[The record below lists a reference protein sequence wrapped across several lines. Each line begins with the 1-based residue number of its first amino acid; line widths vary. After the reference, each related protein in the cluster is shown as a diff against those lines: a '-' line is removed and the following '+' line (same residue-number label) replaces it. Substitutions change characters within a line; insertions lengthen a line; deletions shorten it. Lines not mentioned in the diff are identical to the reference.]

1 MRFFALGF
9 APYNFARLGLLG
21 FALLS
26 CACVAHAAPFISLG
40 DPPKYRD
47 TSTFKAFDYTNPNA
61 KKGGTLKAY
70 ALGSFSTLNAFSLEE
85 SAAGLE
91 LVYDTLMAQSM
102 DEPYAQYALVAS
114 DVAIAPSFSTLNAF
128 SLEESAAGLELVYD
142 TLMAQSMDEPYA
154 QYALVA
160 SDVAIAPNHKSVIFT
175 INPKARFS
183 DGVAISAQDV
193 GFSFDMMRQNPLYKQ
208 YYADISGYEILDSRR
223 IKFVFTT
230 SENKELP
237 LILGQLSIL
246 PKHYYVRDGQNSY
259 GKDPLQLPLGSGAY
273 KLTRY
278 EVGKLVEYRRDE
290 NYWAEN
296 LPSRK
301 GQFNFDV
308 VRYEYYRDDT
318 AALQGFLRHKYDFRI
333 ESAAKVW
340 ANGYRQSKDSAF
352 SKLEIPHSLPSGMQ
366 GFFINLR
373 KAPFD
378 DPLVR
383 KALLLAFNFE
393 WSNENLFFS
402 QYQRTT
408 SFFNHSIFV
417 STPSLSSDQLELLR
431 VCKVDPATLSRLQ
444 KPYTIPTAPSL
455 QDERENLKKARDLL
469 RQAGY
474 VVQNNQAYKNGIPLR
489 FSLLLDNPAF
499 ERLAIRYARNLA
511 RLGITMEI
519 QKLDSSQ
526 YANRV
531 KSFDYEILLLDN
543 PAFER
548 LAIRYAR
555 NLARLGITMEIQ
567 KLDSSQYANRV
578 KSFDYEMIV
587 GIIPQSLSPGNEQR
601 YFFGSLSADTQ
612 GSRNYSGV
620 KSALVDCLIDRLINA
635 QDRDSLVLAT
645 RTLDR
650 VLLELDIV
658 VPHYFLPSFRLA
670 IWDNIAMPK
679 VQPLYDISPTLWW
692 DRRKSGF

>member
-9 APYNFARLGLLG
+9 APCDFARLGLLG
-21 FALLS
+21 FALLC

-61 KKGGTLKAY
+61 PKGGTLKAY
-70 ALGSFSTLNAFSLEE
+70 ALG
-85 SAAGLE
+85 
-91 LVYDTLMAQSM
+91 
-102 DEPYAQYALVAS
+102 
-114 DVAIAPSFSTLNAF
+114 SFSTLNAF

-223 IKFVFTT
+223 IKFLFTT

-246 PKHYYVRDGQNSY
+246 PRHYYVRDGQNSY

-278 EVGKLVEYRRDE
+278 EVGKLVEYRRDK

-408 SFFNHSIFV
+408 SFFNHSIFA
-417 STPSLSSDQLELLR
+417 STPSLSQGQLELLR
-431 VCKVDPATLSRLQ
+431 VCKVDPSTLSRLQ

-489 FSLLLDNPAF
+489 F
-499 ERLAIRYARNLA
+499 
-511 RLGITMEI
+511 T
-519 QKLDSSQ
+519 
-526 YANRV
+526 
-531 KSFDYEILLLDN
+531 LLLDN

-620 KSALVDCLIDRLINA
+620 KSALVDCLIDRLINTP
-635 QDRDSLVLAT
+635 DRDSLVLAT

-679 VQPLYDISPTLWW
+679 VQPSYDISPTLWW

>member
-1 MRFFALGF
+1 MRLFVLWRLGF
-9 APYNFARLGLLG
+9 ALYNFARLGLLG
-21 FALLS
+21 FALLC
-26 CACVAHAAPFISLG
+26 CACVAHAAPYISLG

-114 DVAIAPSFSTLNAF
+114 DVAIAP
-128 SLEESAAGLELVYD
+128 
-142 TLMAQSMDEPYA
+142 
-154 QYALVA
+154 
-160 SDVAIAPNHKSVIFT
+160 NHKSVIFT

-183 DGVAISAQDV
+183 DGRAISAQDV

-223 IKFVFTT
+223 IKFLFAT

-246 PKHYYVRDGQNSY
+246 PRHYYVRDGQNIY

-408 SFFNHSIFV
+408 SFFNHSIFA

-489 FSLLLDNPAF
+489 F
-499 ERLAIRYARNLA
+499 
-511 RLGITMEI
+511 T
-519 QKLDSSQ
+519 
-526 YANRV
+526 
-531 KSFDYEILLLDN
+531 LLLDN

-635 QDRDSLVLAT
+635 PDRDSLVLAT

-692 DRRKSGF
+692 DRR

>member
-9 APYNFARLGLLG
+9 ACCDFARLGLLG
-21 FALLS
+21 FALLC

-70 ALGSFSTLNAFSLEE
+70 ALG
-85 SAAGLE
+85 
-91 LVYDTLMAQSM
+91 
-102 DEPYAQYALVAS
+102 
-114 DVAIAPSFSTLNAF
+114 SFSTLNAF

-223 IKFVFTT
+223 IKFLFTT

-246 PKHYYVRDGQNSY
+246 PRHYYVRDGQNSY

-278 EVGKLVEYRRDE
+278 EVGKLVEYRRDK

-383 KALLLAFNFE
+383 RAMILAFNFE
-393 WSNENLFFS
+393 WSNDNLFFS

-408 SFFNHSIFV
+408 SFFNHSVFA
-417 STPSLSSDQLELLR
+417 STPSLSSEQLGLLR
-431 VCKVDPATLSRLQ
+431 ACKVDSSSMDRLQ

-489 FSLLLDNPAF
+489 F
-499 ERLAIRYARNLA
+499 
-511 RLGITMEI
+511 T
-519 QKLDSSQ
+519 
-526 YANRV
+526 
-531 KSFDYEILLLDN
+531 LLLDN

-620 KSALVDCLIDRLINA
+620 KSALVDCLIDRLINTP
-635 QDRDSLVLAT
+635 DRDSLVLAT

-679 VQPLYDISPTLWW
+679 VQPSYDISPTLWW

>member
-1 MRFFALGF
+1 M
-9 APYNFARLGLLG
+9 GLAYG
-21 FALLS
+21 
-26 CACVAHAAPFISLG
+26 APFISLDG
-40 DPPKYRD
+40 QAKYSVMSSFR
-47 TSTFKAFDYTNPNA
+47 AFDYANANA
-61 KKGGTLKAY
+61 KKGGVLKAH
-70 ALGSFSTLNAFSLEE
+70 ALGSFDSLNPFALQGQ

-91 LVYDTLMAQSM
+91 LIYDTLMVQSM

-114 DVAIAPSFSTLNAF
+114 DVVVSPS
-128 SLEESAAGLELVYD
+128 YD
-142 TLMAQSMDEPYA
+142 
-154 QYALVA
+154 
-160 SDVAIAPNHKSVIFT
+160 SVTFT
-175 INPKARFS
+175 IDSRARFS

-193 GFSFDMMRQNPLYKQ
+193 GFSFDMMLQNPLYKQ
-208 YYADISGYEILDSRR
+208 YYADVSGYKILDSRR
-223 IKFVFTT
+223 IAFFFTT

-246 PKHYYVRDGQNSY
+246 PRHYYVRDGQNTY

-278 EVGKLVEYRRDE
+278 EVGKFVEYRRDE
-290 NYWAEN
+290 NYWAAS

-301 GQFNFDV
+301 GQFNFDI

-318 AALQGFLRHKYDFRI
+318 AAMQAFLGHKYDYRL

-340 ANGYRQSKDSAF
+340 ARAYKQSKGPTF
-352 SKLEIPHSLPSGMQ
+352 RKLEIPHSLPSGMQ
-366 GFFINLR
+366 GFFMNLR

-378 DPLVR
+378 DPLLR
-383 KALLLAFNFE
+383 RAMILAFNFE
-393 WSNENLFFS
+393 WSNDNLFFS

-408 SFFNHSIFV
+408 SFFNHSVFA
-417 STPSLSSDQLELLR
+417 STPSLSSEQLGLLR
-431 VCKVDPATLSRLQ
+431 ACKVDSSSMDRLQ
-444 KPYTIPTAPSL
+444 KPYTIPTAPTL

-469 RQAGY
+469 VQAGY

-489 FSLLLDNPAF
+489 FTLLLDNPAF

-526 YANRV
+526 Y
-531 KSFDYEILLLDN
+531 
-543 PAFER
+543 
-548 LAIRYAR
+548 
-555 NLARLGITMEIQ
+555 T
-567 KLDSSQYANRV
+567 NRV

-601 YFFGSLSADTQ
+601 YFFGSVSADTQ

-635 QDRDSLVLAT
+635 PDRQQLVLAT

-679 VQPLYDISPTLWW
+679 VQPSYDFSPMLWW
-692 DRRKSGF
+692 DTR

>member
-1 MRFFALGF
+1 MRFWAFALWG
-9 APYNFARLGLLG
+9 LGVVGLAYG
-21 FALLS
+21 
-26 CACVAHAAPFISLG
+26 APFISLDG
-40 DPPKYRD
+40 QAKYSD
-47 TSTFKAFDYTNPNA
+47 TSSFRAFDYANANA
-61 KKGGTLKAY
+61 KKGGVLKAH
-70 ALGSFSTLNAFSLEE
+70 ALGSFDSLNPFALQGQ

-91 LVYDTLMAQSM
+91 LIYDTLMVQSM
-102 DEPYAQYALVAS
+102 DEPYTQYALVAS
-114 DVAIAPSFSTLNAF
+114 DVAL
-128 SLEESAAGLELVYD
+128 
-142 TLMAQSMDEPYA
+142 
-154 QYALVA
+154 
-160 SDVAIAPNHKSVIFT
+160 APNHKSVIFT
-175 INPKARFS
+175 IDSRARFS
-183 DGVAISAQDV
+183 DGRAISAEDV
-193 GFSFDMMRQNPLYKQ
+193 GFSFDMMLQNPLYKQ
-208 YYADISGYEILDSRR
+208 YYADISGYDILDSRKIR
-223 IKFVFTT
+223 FNFATKD
-230 SENKELP
+230 NRELP

-246 PKHYYVRDGQNSY
+246 PKHYYMQDGQNSY

-278 EVGKLVEYRRDE
+278 EVGKFAEYTRDE
-290 NYWAEN
+290 HYWARD

-301 GQFNFDV
+301 GQFNFDI

-318 AALQGFLRHKYDFRI
+318 AALQAFLGHKYDFRL

-340 ANGYRQSKDSAF
+340 ANGYRQNKDSRF
-352 SKLEIPHSLPSGMQ
+352 SKLEISHSLPSGMQ
-366 GFFINLR
+366 GFFVNLR
-373 KAPFD
+373 KKPFD
-378 DPLVR
+378 NPLVR
-383 KALLLAFNFE
+383 RALLLAFNFE

-408 SFFNHSIFV
+408 SFFNHSIFA
-417 STPSLSSDQLELLR
+417 STPSLSQGQQELLR
-431 VCKVDPATLSRLQ
+431 ACKVDSSALARLRE
-444 KPYTIPTAPSL
+444 PYTIPTAPSL

-469 RQAGY
+469 EQAGY
-474 VVQNNQAYKNGIPLR
+474 VVRENQAYKNGVPLR
-489 FSLLLDNPAF
+489 F
-499 ERLAIRYARNLA
+499 
-511 RLGITMEI
+511 T
-519 QKLDSSQ
+519 
-526 YANRV
+526 
-531 KSFDYEILLLDN
+531 LLLDN

-601 YFFGSLSADTQ
+601 YFFGSVSADTQ

-635 QDRDSLVLAT
+635 PDRQQLVLAT

-650 VLLELDIV
+650 VLLDMDIV

-692 DRRKSGF
+692 DAR

>member
-9 APYNFARLGLLG
+9 APCDFARLGLLG
-21 FALLS
+21 FALLC

-70 ALGSFSTLNAFSLEE
+70 ALG
-85 SAAGLE
+85 
-91 LVYDTLMAQSM
+91 
-102 DEPYAQYALVAS
+102 
-114 DVAIAPSFSTLNAF
+114 SFSTLNAF

-223 IKFVFTT
+223 IKFLFTT

-278 EVGKLVEYRRDE
+278 EVGKLVEYRRDK

-408 SFFNHSIFV
+408 SFFNHSIFA
-417 STPSLSSDQLELLR
+417 STPSLSQGQLELLR
-431 VCKVDPATLSRLQ
+431 VCKVDPATLSRLK

-489 FSLLLDNPAF
+489 F
-499 ERLAIRYARNLA
+499 
-511 RLGITMEI
+511 T
-519 QKLDSSQ
+519 
-526 YANRV
+526 
-531 KSFDYEILLLDN
+531 LLLDN

-635 QDRDSLVLAT
+635 PDRDSLVLAT

>member
-1 MRFFALGF
+1 MRLFVLWRLGF
-9 APYNFARLGLLG
+9 ACCDFARLGLLG
-21 FALLS
+21 FALLC
-26 CACVAHAAPFISLG
+26 CACVAHAAPYISLG

-114 DVAIAPSFSTLNAF
+114 DVAIAP
-128 SLEESAAGLELVYD
+128 
-142 TLMAQSMDEPYA
+142 
-154 QYALVA
+154 
-160 SDVAIAPNHKSVIFT
+160 NHKSVIFT

-193 GFSFDMMRQNPLYKQ
+193 GFSFDMIRQNPLYKQ

-223 IKFVFTT
+223 IKFLFTT

-383 KALLLAFNFE
+383 RAMILAFNFE

-408 SFFNHSIFV
+408 SFFNHSIFG

-431 VCKVDPATLSRLQ
+431 VCKVDPVTLSRLQ

-489 FSLLLDNPAF
+489 F
-499 ERLAIRYARNLA
+499 
-511 RLGITMEI
+511 T
-519 QKLDSSQ
+519 
-526 YANRV
+526 
-531 KSFDYEILLLDN
+531 LLLDN

-620 KSALVDCLIDRLINA
+620 KSVLVDCLIDRLINA
-635 QDRDSLVLAT
+635 PDRDSLVLAT

>member
-114 DVAIAPSFSTLNAF
+114 DVAIAP
-128 SLEESAAGLELVYD
+128 
-142 TLMAQSMDEPYA
+142 
-154 QYALVA
+154 
-160 SDVAIAPNHKSVIFT
+160 NHKSVIFT

-223 IKFVFTT
+223 IKFLFTT

-408 SFFNHSIFV
+408 SFFNHSIFA
-417 STPSLSSDQLELLR
+417 STPSLSQGQLELLR
-431 VCKVDPATLSRLQ
+431 VCKVDPATLSRLK

-489 FSLLLDNPAF
+489 FS
-499 ERLAIRYARNLA
+499 
-511 RLGITMEI
+511 
-519 QKLDSSQ
+519 
-526 YANRV
+526 
-531 KSFDYEILLLDN
+531 LLLDN

-635 QDRDSLVLAT
+635 PDRDSLVLAT

>member
-1 MRFFALGF
+1 MRLFALGF
-9 APYNFARLGLLG
+9 ACCDFAHLGLLG
-21 FALLS
+21 FALLC
-26 CACVAHAAPFISLG
+26 CACVAHAEPYISLG

-70 ALGSFSTLNAFSLEE
+70 ALG
-85 SAAGLE
+85 
-91 LVYDTLMAQSM
+91 
-102 DEPYAQYALVAS
+102 
-114 DVAIAPSFSTLNAF
+114 SFSTLNAF

-223 IKFVFTT
+223 IKFLFTT

-383 KALLLAFNFE
+383 RAMILAFNFE

-489 FSLLLDNPAF
+489 FS
-499 ERLAIRYARNLA
+499 
-511 RLGITMEI
+511 
-519 QKLDSSQ
+519 
-526 YANRV
+526 
-531 KSFDYEILLLDN
+531 LLLDN

>member
-1 MRFFALGF
+1 MRAFVLWG
-9 APYNFARLGLLG
+9 LGLVGL
-21 FALLS
+21 AQ
-26 CACVAHAAPFISLG
+26 AAPFIALG
-40 DPPKYRD
+40 EPPKYRD
-47 TSTFKAFDYTNPNA
+47 TSTFKAFDYANPNA
-61 KKGGTLKAY
+61 PKGGTLKAY

-114 DVAIAPSFSTLNAF
+114 DVVVSPS
-128 SLEESAAGLELVYD
+128 YD
-142 TLMAQSMDEPYA
+142 
-154 QYALVA
+154 
-160 SDVAIAPNHKSVIFT
+160 SVTFT
-175 INPKARFS
+175 IDSRARFS

-193 GFSFDMMRQNPLYKQ
+193 GFSFDMMLQNPLYKQ
-208 YYADISGYEILDSRR
+208 YYADIAGYEILDSRKIR
-223 IKFVFTT
+223 FKFATKD
-230 SENKELP
+230 NRELP

-246 PKHYYVRDGQNSY
+246 PRHYYMQDGQNSY
-259 GKDPLQLPLGSGAY
+259 GKSPLQIPLGSGAY
-273 KLTRY
+273 TLARY
-278 EVGKLVEYRRDE
+278 EVGKLVEYKRDE
-290 NYWAEN
+290 NYWARD

-301 GQFNFDV
+301 GQFNFNV

-318 AALQGFLRHKYDFRI
+318 AAMQAFLGHKYDYRL

-340 ANGYRQSKDSAF
+340 ARAYKQSKGPTF
-352 SKLEIPHSLPSGMQ
+352 RKLEIPHSLPSGMQ
-366 GFFINLR
+366 GFFMNLR

-378 DPLVR
+378 DPLLR
-383 KALLLAFNFE
+383 RAMILAFNFE
-393 WSNENLFFS
+393 WSNDNLFFS

-408 SFFNHSIFV
+408 SFFNHSVFA
-417 STPSLSSDQLELLR
+417 STPSLSSEQLGLLR
-431 VCKVDPATLSRLQ
+431 ACKVDSSSMDRLQ

-455 QDERENLKKARDLL
+455 QAERENLKLARDLL
-469 RQAGY
+469 EQAGY

-499 ERLAIRYARNLA
+499 ERLAIRYARNLKL
-511 RLGITMEI
+511 LGITMEI

-526 YANRV
+526 Y
-531 KSFDYEILLLDN
+531 
-543 PAFER
+543 
-548 LAIRYAR
+548 
-555 NLARLGITMEIQ
+555 T
-567 KLDSSQYANRV
+567 NRV

-601 YFFGSLSADTQ
+601 YFFGSVSADTQ

-620 KSALVDCLIDRLINA
+620 KSKLVDCLIDRLINA
-635 QDRDSLVLAT
+635 PDRQQLVLAT

-650 VLLELDIV
+650 VLLDMDIV

-679 VQPLYDISPTLWW
+679 VQPLYDISPMLWW
-692 DRRKSGF
+692 DTR

>member
-1 MRFFALGF
+1 MRFWAFALWG
-9 APYNFARLGLLG
+9 LGLVGLAYG
-21 FALLS
+21 
-26 CACVAHAAPFISLG
+26 APFISLG
-40 DPPKYRD
+40 EPPKYRD
-47 TSTFKAFDYTNPNA
+47 TSTFKAFDYANPNA

-114 DVAIAPSFSTLNAF
+114 DVVVSPS
-128 SLEESAAGLELVYD
+128 YD
-142 TLMAQSMDEPYA
+142 NVT
-154 QYALVA
+154 
-160 SDVAIAPNHKSVIFT
+160 FT
-175 INPKARFS
+175 IDSRARFS

-193 GFSFDMMRQNPLYKQ
+193 GFSFDMMLQNPLYKQ
-208 YYADISGYEILDSRR
+208 YYADIIGYDILDSRKIR
-223 IKFVFTT
+223 FKFATKD
-230 SENKELP
+230 NRELP
-237 LILGQLSIL
+237 LILGQLSVL
-246 PKHYYVRDGQNSY
+246 PRHYYVRDGQNTY

-273 KLTRY
+273 TLARY

-290 NYWAEN
+290 NYWAAS

-301 GQFNFDV
+301 GQFNFDI

-318 AALQGFLRHKYDFRI
+318 AALQAFLGHKYDFRL

-340 ANGYRQSKDSAF
+340 ANGYRQSNKASF
-352 SKLEIPHSLPSGMQ
+352 TKLEIPHSLPSGMQ
-366 GFFINLR
+366 GFFMNLR

-383 KALLLAFNFE
+383 RAMILAFNFE
-393 WSNENLFFS
+393 WSNDNLFFS

-408 SFFNHSIFV
+408 SFFNHSIFA
-417 STPSLSSDQLELLR
+417 STPTLSKGQQDLLR
-431 VCKVDPATLSRLQ
+431 ACKVDSSTLSRLQ
-444 KPYTIPTAPSL
+444 KPYIVPTAPSL
-455 QDERENLKKARDLL
+455 QAERENLKKARDLL
-469 RQAGY
+469 AQAGY

-489 FSLLLDNPAF
+489 FTLLLDNPAF

-511 RLGITMEI
+511 RLGITME
-519 QKLDSSQ
+519 
-526 YANRV
+526 A
-531 KSFDYEILLLDN
+531 
-543 PAFER
+543 
-548 LAIRYAR
+548 
-555 NLARLGITMEIQ
+555 Q

-601 YFFGSLSADTQ
+601 YFFGSVSADTQ

-635 QDRDSLVLAT
+635 PDRQQLVLAT

-679 VQPLYDISPTLWW
+679 VQPSYDFSPTLWW
-692 DRRKSGF
+692 DARKSGF

>member
-1 MRFFALGF
+1 MRLFALGF
-9 APYNFARLGLLG
+9 APCDFARLGLLG
-21 FALLS
+21 FALLC
-26 CACVAHAAPFISLG
+26 CACVAHAAPYISLG

-70 ALGSFSTLNAFSLEE
+70 ALG
-85 SAAGLE
+85 
-91 LVYDTLMAQSM
+91 
-102 DEPYAQYALVAS
+102 
-114 DVAIAPSFSTLNAF
+114 SFSTLNAF

-223 IKFVFTT
+223 IKFLFTT

-278 EVGKLVEYRRDE
+278 EVGKLVEYTRDK

-318 AALQGFLRHKYDFRI
+318 AALQGFLRHKYDYRI

-408 SFFNHSIFV
+408 SFFNHSIFA
-417 STPSLSSDQLELLR
+417 STPSLSQGQLELLR

-489 FSLLLDNPAF
+489 F
-499 ERLAIRYARNLA
+499 
-511 RLGITMEI
+511 T
-519 QKLDSSQ
+519 
-526 YANRV
+526 
-531 KSFDYEILLLDN
+531 LLLDN

-635 QDRDSLVLAT
+635 PDRDSLVLAT

>member
-1 MRFFALGF
+1 MRAFALWGLGVAPLCF
-9 APYNFARLGLLG
+9 ARFARLGFARFACCLG
-21 FALLS
+21 LVGLAQ
-26 CACVAHAAPFISLG
+26 AAPFIALG
-40 DPPKYRD
+40 EPPKYRD
-47 TSTFKAFDYTNPNA
+47 TSTFKAFDYANPNA
-61 KKGGTLKAY
+61 PKGGTLKAY

-114 DVAIAPSFSTLNAF
+114 DVAVS
-128 SLEESAAGLELVYD
+128 
-142 TLMAQSMDEPYA
+142 
-154 QYALVA
+154 
-160 SDVAIAPNHKSVIFT
+160 PNHKSVIFT
-175 INPKARFS
+175 IDSRARFS

-193 GFSFDMMRQNPLYKQ
+193 GFSFDMMLQNPLYKQ
-208 YYADISGYEILDSRR
+208 YYADIAGYEILDSRKIR
-223 IKFVFTT
+223 FKFATKD
-230 SENKELP
+230 NRELP

-246 PKHYYVRDGQNSY
+246 PKHYYVRDGQNTY

-278 EVGKLVEYRRDE
+278 EVGKLVEYKRDE
-290 NYWAEN
+290 NYWARD

-301 GQFNFDV
+301 GQFNFNV

-318 AALQGFLRHKYDFRI
+318 AAMQAFLGHKYDYRL

-340 ANGYRQSKDSAF
+340 ARAYKQSKGPTF
-352 SKLEIPHSLPSGMQ
+352 RKLEIPHSLPSGMQ
-366 GFFINLR
+366 GFFMNLR
-373 KAPFD
+373 KEPFD
-378 DPLVR
+378 NPLVR
-383 KALLLAFNFE
+383 RALLLAFNFE

-408 SFFNHSIFV
+408 SFFNHSIFA
-417 STPSLSSDQLELLR
+417 STPTLSKGQQELLR
-431 VCKVDPATLSRLQ
+431 ACKVDSSSMDRLY
-444 KPYTIPTAPSL
+444 KPYIVPSAPSL
-455 QDERENLKKARDLL
+455 QAERENLKLARDLL
-469 RQAGY
+469 EQAGY

-499 ERLAIRYARNLA
+499 ERLAIRYARNLKL
-511 RLGITMEI
+511 LGITMEI

-526 YANRV
+526 YTNRV
-531 KSFDYEILLLDN
+531 KSFDYD
-543 PAFER
+543 
-548 LAIRYAR
+548 
-555 NLARLGITMEIQ
+555 
-567 KLDSSQYANRV
+567 
-578 KSFDYEMIV
+578 MIV

-601 YFFGSLSADTQ
+601 YFFGSVSADTQ

-620 KSALVDCLIDRLINA
+620 KSKLVDCLIDRLINA
-635 QDRDSLVLAT
+635 PDRQQLVLAT

-650 VLLELDIV
+650 VLLDMDIV

-679 VQPLYDISPTLWW
+679 VQPLYDISPMLWW
-692 DRRKSGF
+692 DTQ

>member
-1 MRFFALGF
+1 MRAFALWGLGV
-9 APYNFARLGLLG
+9 APCNFARLGFARFACCLG
-21 FALLS
+21 LVGLAQ
-26 CACVAHAAPFISLG
+26 AAPFIALG
-40 DPPKYRD
+40 EPPKYRD
-47 TSTFKAFDYTNPNA
+47 TSTFKAFDYANPNA
-61 KKGGTLKAY
+61 PKGGTLKAY

-114 DVAIAPSFSTLNAF
+114 DVAVS
-128 SLEESAAGLELVYD
+128 
-142 TLMAQSMDEPYA
+142 
-154 QYALVA
+154 
-160 SDVAIAPNHKSVIFT
+160 PNHKSVIFT
-175 INPKARFS
+175 IDSRARFS
-183 DGVAISAQDV
+183 DGRAISAEDV

-208 YYADISGYEILDSRR
+208 YYADVSGYKILDSRR
-223 IKFVFTT
+223 IAFFFTT

-246 PKHYYVRDGQNSY
+246 PKHYYVRDGQNTY

-278 EVGKLVEYRRDE
+278 EVGKLVEYKRDE
-290 NYWAEN
+290 NYWARD

-301 GQFNFDV
+301 GQFNFNV

-318 AALQGFLRHKYDFRI
+318 AAMQAFLGHKYDYRL

-340 ANGYRQSKDSAF
+340 AMAYKQSKGPTF
-352 SKLEIPHSLPSGMQ
+352 RKLEIPHSLPSGMQ
-366 GFFINLR
+366 GFFMNLR
-373 KAPFD
+373 KEPFD
-378 DPLVR
+378 NPLVR
-383 KALLLAFNFE
+383 RALLLAFNFE

-408 SFFNHSIFV
+408 SFFNHSIFA
-417 STPSLSSDQLELLR
+417 STPTLSKGQQELLR
-431 VCKVDPATLSRLQ
+431 ACKVDSSSMDRLQ
-444 KPYTIPTAPSL
+444 KPYTIPTAPTL

-469 RQAGY
+469 VQAGY

-489 FSLLLDNPAF
+489 FTLLLDNPAF
-499 ERLAIRYARNLA
+499 ERLAIRYARNLKL
-511 RLGITMEI
+511 LGITMEI

-526 YANRV
+526 YTNRV
-531 KSFDYEILLLDN
+531 KSFDYD
-543 PAFER
+543 
-548 LAIRYAR
+548 
-555 NLARLGITMEIQ
+555 
-567 KLDSSQYANRV
+567 
-578 KSFDYEMIV
+578 MIV

-601 YFFGSLSADTQ
+601 YFFGSVSADTQ

-620 KSALVDCLIDRLINA
+620 KSKLVDCLIDRLINA
-635 QDRDSLVLAT
+635 PDRQQLVLAT

-650 VLLELDIV
+650 VLLDMDIV

-679 VQPLYDISPTLWW
+679 VQPLYDISPMLWW
-692 DRRKSGF
+692 DTR

>member
-1 MRFFALGF
+1 MRLFVLWRLGF
-9 APYNFARLGLLG
+9 ACCDFARLGLLG
-21 FALLS
+21 FALLC
-26 CACVAHAAPFISLG
+26 CASLAHAAPFISLG

-114 DVAIAPSFSTLNAF
+114 DVAIAP
-128 SLEESAAGLELVYD
+128 
-142 TLMAQSMDEPYA
+142 
-154 QYALVA
+154 
-160 SDVAIAPNHKSVIFT
+160 NHKSVIFT

-183 DGVAISAQDV
+183 DGRAISAQDV
-193 GFSFDMMRQNPLYKQ
+193 GFSFDMIRQNPLYKQ

-223 IKFVFTT
+223 IKFLFTT

-246 PKHYYVRDGQNSY
+246 PRHYYVRDGQNSY

-278 EVGKLVEYRRDE
+278 EVGKLVEYRRDK

-383 KALLLAFNFE
+383 RAMILAFNFE

-408 SFFNHSIFV
+408 SFFNHSIFA

-489 FSLLLDNPAF
+489 F
-499 ERLAIRYARNLA
+499 
-511 RLGITMEI
+511 T
-519 QKLDSSQ
+519 
-526 YANRV
+526 
-531 KSFDYEILLLDN
+531 LLLDN

-620 KSALVDCLIDRLINA
+620 KSVLVDCLIDRLINA
-635 QDRDSLVLAT
+635 PDRDSLVLAT

>member
-1 MRFFALGF
+1 MRLFVLWRLGF
-9 APYNFARLGLLG
+9 ACCDFARLGLLG
-21 FALLS
+21 FALLC
-26 CACVAHAAPFISLG
+26 CASLAHAAPFISLG

-114 DVAIAPSFSTLNAF
+114 DVAIAP
-128 SLEESAAGLELVYD
+128 
-142 TLMAQSMDEPYA
+142 
-154 QYALVA
+154 
-160 SDVAIAPNHKSVIFT
+160 NHKSVIFT

-183 DGVAISAQDV
+183 DGRAISAQDV

-223 IKFVFTT
+223 IKFLFTT

-278 EVGKLVEYRRDE
+278 EVGKLVEYTRDK

-383 KALLLAFNFE
+383 RAMILAFNFE

-489 FSLLLDNPAF
+489 FS
-499 ERLAIRYARNLA
+499 
-511 RLGITMEI
+511 
-519 QKLDSSQ
+519 
-526 YANRV
+526 
-531 KSFDYEILLLDN
+531 LLLDN

>member
-9 APYNFARLGLLG
+9 APCDFARLGLLG
-21 FALLS
+21 FALLC

-70 ALGSFSTLNAFSLEE
+70 ALG
-85 SAAGLE
+85 
-91 LVYDTLMAQSM
+91 
-102 DEPYAQYALVAS
+102 
-114 DVAIAPSFSTLNAF
+114 SFSTLNAF

-278 EVGKLVEYRRDE
+278 EVGKLVEYTRDK

-383 KALLLAFNFE
+383 RAMILAFNFE

-408 SFFNHSIFV
+408 SFFNHSIFA

-431 VCKVDPATLSRLQ
+431 VCKVDPSTLSRLQ

-489 FSLLLDNPAF
+489 F
-499 ERLAIRYARNLA
+499 
-511 RLGITMEI
+511 T
-519 QKLDSSQ
+519 
-526 YANRV
+526 
-531 KSFDYEILLLDN
+531 LLLDN

-620 KSALVDCLIDRLINA
+620 KSALVDCLIDRLINTP
-635 QDRDSLVLAT
+635 DRDSLVLAT

>member
-1 MRFFALGF
+1 M
-9 APYNFARLGLLG
+9 LG
-21 FALLS
+21 FALLC
-26 CACVAHAAPFISLG
+26 CASLAHAAPFISLG

-114 DVAIAPSFSTLNAF
+114 DVAIAP
-128 SLEESAAGLELVYD
+128 
-142 TLMAQSMDEPYA
+142 
-154 QYALVA
+154 
-160 SDVAIAPNHKSVIFT
+160 NHKSVIFT

-183 DGVAISAQDV
+183 DGRAISAQDV
-193 GFSFDMMRQNPLYKQ
+193 GFSFDMIRQNPLYKQ

-223 IKFVFTT
+223 IKFLFTT

-246 PKHYYVRDGQNSY
+246 PRHYYVRDGQNSY

-278 EVGKLVEYRRDE
+278 EVGKLVEYRRDK

-383 KALLLAFNFE
+383 RAMILAFNFE

-408 SFFNHSIFV
+408 SFFNHSIFA

-489 FSLLLDNPAF
+489 F
-499 ERLAIRYARNLA
+499 
-511 RLGITMEI
+511 T
-519 QKLDSSQ
+519 
-526 YANRV
+526 
-531 KSFDYEILLLDN
+531 LLLDN

-620 KSALVDCLIDRLINA
+620 KSVLVDCLIDRLINA
-635 QDRDSLVLAT
+635 PDRDSLVLAT

>member
-1 MRFFALGF
+1 MRAFALWGLGVAPLCF
-9 APYNFARLGLLG
+9 ARFARLGFARFACCLG
-21 FALLS
+21 LVGLAYG
-26 CACVAHAAPFISLG
+26 APFIALG
-40 DPPKYRD
+40 EPPKYRD
-47 TSTFKAFDYTNPNA
+47 TSTFKAFDYANPNA
-61 KKGGTLKAY
+61 PKGGTLKAY

-114 DVAIAPSFSTLNAF
+114 DVVVSPS
-128 SLEESAAGLELVYD
+128 YD
-142 TLMAQSMDEPYA
+142 
-154 QYALVA
+154 
-160 SDVAIAPNHKSVIFT
+160 SVTFT
-175 INPKARFS
+175 IDSRARFS

-193 GFSFDMMRQNPLYKQ
+193 GFSFDMMLQNPLYKQ
-208 YYADISGYEILDSRR
+208 YYADVSGYKILDSRR
-223 IKFVFTT
+223 IAFFFTT

-246 PKHYYVRDGQNSY
+246 PKHYYVRDGQNTY

-273 KLTRY
+273 TLARY
-278 EVGKLVEYRRDE
+278 EVGKLVEYKRDE
-290 NYWAEN
+290 NYWARD

-301 GQFNFDV
+301 GQFNFDI

-318 AALQGFLRHKYDFRI
+318 AAMQAFLGHKYDYRL

-340 ANGYRQSKDSAF
+340 ARAYKQSKGPTF
-352 SKLEIPHSLPSGMQ
+352 RKLEIPHSLPSGMQ
-366 GFFINLR
+366 GFFMNLR
-373 KAPFD
+373 KEPFD
-378 DPLVR
+378 NPLVR
-383 KALLLAFNFE
+383 RALLLAFNFE

-408 SFFNHSIFV
+408 SFFNHSIFA
-417 STPSLSSDQLELLR
+417 STPTLSKGQQELLR
-431 VCKVDPATLSRLQ
+431 ACKVDSSSMDRLY
-444 KPYTIPTAPSL
+444 KPYIVPSAPSL
-455 QDERENLKKARDLL
+455 QAERENLKLARDLL
-469 RQAGY
+469 EQAGY

-499 ERLAIRYARNLA
+499 ERLAIRYARNLKL
-511 RLGITMEI
+511 LGITMEI

-526 YANRV
+526 YTNRV
-531 KSFDYEILLLDN
+531 KSFDYD
-543 PAFER
+543 
-548 LAIRYAR
+548 
-555 NLARLGITMEIQ
+555 
-567 KLDSSQYANRV
+567 
-578 KSFDYEMIV
+578 MIV

-601 YFFGSLSADTQ
+601 YFFGSVSADTQ

-620 KSALVDCLIDRLINA
+620 KSKLVDCLIDRLINA
-635 QDRDSLVLAT
+635 PDRQQLVLAT

-650 VLLELDIV
+650 VLLDMDIV

-679 VQPLYDISPTLWW
+679 VQPLYDISPMLWW
-692 DRRKSGF
+692 DTR

>member
-1 MRFFALGF
+1 MRLFVLWRLGF
-9 APYNFARLGLLG
+9 ARCDFARLGLLG
-21 FALLS
+21 FALLC
-26 CACVAHAAPFISLG
+26 CACVVHAAPYISLG

-70 ALGSFSTLNAFSLEE
+70 ALG
-85 SAAGLE
+85 
-91 LVYDTLMAQSM
+91 
-102 DEPYAQYALVAS
+102 
-114 DVAIAPSFSTLNAF
+114 SFSTLNAF

-223 IKFVFTT
+223 IKFLFTT

-246 PKHYYVRDGQNSY
+246 PRHYYVRDGQNSY

-278 EVGKLVEYRRDE
+278 EVGKLVEYRRDK

-340 ANGYRQSKDSAF
+340 ANGYRQSKDSTF

-383 KALLLAFNFE
+383 RAMILAFNFE

-408 SFFNHSIFV
+408 SFFNHSIFG

-431 VCKVDPATLSRLQ
+431 VCKVDPSTLSRLQ

-489 FSLLLDNPAF
+489 F
-499 ERLAIRYARNLA
+499 
-511 RLGITMEI
+511 T
-519 QKLDSSQ
+519 
-526 YANRV
+526 
-531 KSFDYEILLLDN
+531 LLLDN

-620 KSALVDCLIDRLINA
+620 KSALVDCLIDRLINTP
-635 QDRDSLVLAT
+635 DRDSLVLAT

>member
-1 MRFFALGF
+1 M
-9 APYNFARLGLLG
+9 GLAYG
-21 FALLS
+21 
-26 CACVAHAAPFISLG
+26 APFISLDG
-40 DPPKYRD
+40 QAKYSVMSSFR
-47 TSTFKAFDYTNPNA
+47 AFDYANANA
-61 KKGGTLKAY
+61 KKGGVLKAH
-70 ALGSFSTLNAFSLEE
+70 ALGSFDSLNPFALQGQ

-91 LVYDTLMAQSM
+91 LIYDTLMVQSM

-114 DVAIAPSFSTLNAF
+114 DVVVSPS
-128 SLEESAAGLELVYD
+128 YD
-142 TLMAQSMDEPYA
+142 
-154 QYALVA
+154 
-160 SDVAIAPNHKSVIFT
+160 SVTFT
-175 INPKARFS
+175 IDSRARFS

-208 YYADISGYEILDSRR
+208 YYADIAGYEILDSRKIR
-223 IKFVFTT
+223 FKFATKD
-230 SENKELP
+230 NKELP

-246 PKHYYVRDGQNSY
+246 PKHYYVRDGQNTY

-273 KLTRY
+273 TLARY
-278 EVGKLVEYRRDE
+278 EVGKLVEYKRDE
-290 NYWAEN
+290 NYWARD

-301 GQFNFDV
+301 GQFNFDI

-318 AALQGFLRHKYDFRI
+318 AAMQAFLGHKYDYRL

-340 ANGYRQSKDSAF
+340 ARAYKQSKGPTF
-352 SKLEIPHSLPSGMQ
+352 RKLEIPHSLPSGMQ
-366 GFFINLR
+366 GFFMNLR
-373 KAPFD
+373 KEPFD
-378 DPLVR
+378 NPLVR
-383 KALLLAFNFE
+383 RALLLAFNFE

-408 SFFNHSIFV
+408 SFFNHSIFA
-417 STPSLSSDQLELLR
+417 STPTLSKAQQELLR
-431 VCKVDPATLSRLQ
+431 ACKVDSSSMDRLY
-444 KPYTIPTAPSL
+444 KPYIVPSAPSL
-455 QDERENLKKARDLL
+455 QAERENLKLARDLL
-469 RQAGY
+469 EQAGY

-499 ERLAIRYARNLA
+499 ERLAIRYARNLKL
-511 RLGITMEI
+511 LGITMEI

-526 YANRV
+526 Y
-531 KSFDYEILLLDN
+531 
-543 PAFER
+543 
-548 LAIRYAR
+548 
-555 NLARLGITMEIQ
+555 T
-567 KLDSSQYANRV
+567 NRV

-601 YFFGSLSADTQ
+601 YFFGSVSADTQ

-635 QDRDSLVLAT
+635 PDRQQLVLAT

-650 VLLELDIV
+650 VLLDMDIV

-679 VQPLYDISPTLWW
+679 VQPLYDISPMLWW
-692 DRRKSGF
+692 DTR

>member
-9 APYNFARLGLLG
+9 APCDFARLGLLG
-21 FALLS
+21 FALLC

-70 ALGSFSTLNAFSLEE
+70 ALG
-85 SAAGLE
+85 
-91 LVYDTLMAQSM
+91 
-102 DEPYAQYALVAS
+102 
-114 DVAIAPSFSTLNAF
+114 SFSTLNAF

-223 IKFVFTT
+223 IKFLFTT

-278 EVGKLVEYRRDE
+278 EVGKLVEYRRDK

-408 SFFNHSIFV
+408 SFFNHSIFA
-417 STPSLSSDQLELLR
+417 STPSLSQGQLELLR
-431 VCKVDPATLSRLQ
+431 VCKVDPATLSRLK

-489 FSLLLDNPAF
+489 F
-499 ERLAIRYARNLA
+499 
-511 RLGITMEI
+511 T
-519 QKLDSSQ
+519 
-526 YANRV
+526 
-531 KSFDYEILLLDN
+531 LLLDN

-620 KSALVDCLIDRLINA
+620 KSALVDCLIDRLINTP
-635 QDRDSLVLAT
+635 DRDSLVLAT

>member
-1 MRFFALGF
+1 MRAFVLWGLGV
-9 APYNFARLGLLG
+9 APLCFARLGFARFACCLG
-21 FALLS
+21 LVGLAQ
-26 CACVAHAAPFISLG
+26 AAPFIALG
-40 DPPKYRD
+40 EPPKYRD
-47 TSTFKAFDYTNPNA
+47 TSTFKAFDYANPNA
-61 KKGGTLKAY
+61 PKGGTLKAY

-114 DVAIAPSFSTLNAF
+114 DVAVS
-128 SLEESAAGLELVYD
+128 
-142 TLMAQSMDEPYA
+142 
-154 QYALVA
+154 
-160 SDVAIAPNHKSVIFT
+160 PNHKSVIFT
-175 INPKARFS
+175 IDSRARFS
-183 DGVAISAQDV
+183 DGRAISAEDV

-208 YYADISGYEILDSRR
+208 YYADIAGYEILDSRKIR
-223 IKFVFTT
+223 FKFATKD
-230 SENKELP
+230 NRELP

-246 PKHYYVRDGQNSY
+246 PKHYYVRDGQNTY

-278 EVGKLVEYRRDE
+278 EVGKLVEYKRDE
-290 NYWAEN
+290 NYWARD

-301 GQFNFDV
+301 GQFNFNV

-318 AALQGFLRHKYDFRI
+318 AALQAFLGHRYDFRL

-340 ANGYRQSKDSAF
+340 ARAYKQSKGPTF
-352 SKLEIPHSLPSGMQ
+352 RKLEIPHSLPSGMQ
-366 GFFINLR
+366 GFFMNLR

-378 DPLVR
+378 DPLLR
-383 KALLLAFNFE
+383 RAMILAFNFE
-393 WSNENLFFS
+393 WSNDNLFFS

-408 SFFNHSIFV
+408 SFFNHSIFA
-417 STPSLSSDQLELLR
+417 STPTLSKGQQELLR
-431 VCKVDPATLSRLQ
+431 ACKVDSSSMDRLY
-444 KPYTIPTAPSL
+444 KPYIVPSAPSL
-455 QDERENLKKARDLL
+455 QAERENLKLARDLL
-469 RQAGY
+469 VQAGY

-489 FSLLLDNPAF
+489 FTLLLDNPAF

-526 YANRV
+526 Y
-531 KSFDYEILLLDN
+531 
-543 PAFER
+543 
-548 LAIRYAR
+548 
-555 NLARLGITMEIQ
+555 T
-567 KLDSSQYANRV
+567 NRV

-601 YFFGSLSADTQ
+601 YFFGSVSADTQ

-620 KSALVDCLIDRLINA
+620 KSKLVDCLIDRLINA
-635 QDRDSLVLAT
+635 PDRQQLVLAT

-650 VLLELDIV
+650 VLLDMDIV

-679 VQPLYDISPTLWW
+679 VQPLYDISPMLWW
-692 DRRKSGF
+692 DTR

>member
-1 MRFFALGF
+1 MRLFALGF
-9 APYNFARLGLLG
+9 ARCDFARLGLLG
-21 FALLS
+21 FALLC
-26 CACVAHAAPFISLG
+26 CASLAHAAPFISLG

-70 ALGSFSTLNAFSLEE
+70 ALG
-85 SAAGLE
+85 
-91 LVYDTLMAQSM
+91 
-102 DEPYAQYALVAS
+102 
-114 DVAIAPSFSTLNAF
+114 SFSTLNAF

-223 IKFVFTT
+223 IKFLFTT

-383 KALLLAFNFE
+383 RAMILAFNFE

-408 SFFNHSIFV
+408 SFFNHSIFA
-417 STPSLSSDQLELLR
+417 STPSLSQGQLELLR

-531 KSFDYEILLLDN
+531 KSFDYE
-543 PAFER
+543 
-548 LAIRYAR
+548 
-555 NLARLGITMEIQ
+555 
-567 KLDSSQYANRV
+567 
-578 KSFDYEMIV
+578 MIV

-635 QDRDSLVLAT
+635 PDRDSLVLAT

>member
-9 APYNFARLGLLG
+9 APCDFARLGLLG
-21 FALLS
+21 FALLC

-70 ALGSFSTLNAFSLEE
+70 ALG
-85 SAAGLE
+85 
-91 LVYDTLMAQSM
+91 
-102 DEPYAQYALVAS
+102 
-114 DVAIAPSFSTLNAF
+114 SFSTLNAF

-223 IKFVFTT
+223 IKFLFTT

-246 PKHYYVRDGQNSY
+246 PRHYYVRDGQNSY

-278 EVGKLVEYRRDE
+278 EVGKLVEYTRDK

-408 SFFNHSIFV
+408 SFFNHSIFA
-417 STPSLSSDQLELLR
+417 STPSLNQGQLELLR

-489 FSLLLDNPAF
+489 F
-499 ERLAIRYARNLA
+499 
-511 RLGITMEI
+511 T
-519 QKLDSSQ
+519 
-526 YANRV
+526 
-531 KSFDYEILLLDN
+531 LLLDN

-620 KSALVDCLIDRLINA
+620 KSALVDCLIDRLINTP
-635 QDRDSLVLAT
+635 DRDSLVLAT